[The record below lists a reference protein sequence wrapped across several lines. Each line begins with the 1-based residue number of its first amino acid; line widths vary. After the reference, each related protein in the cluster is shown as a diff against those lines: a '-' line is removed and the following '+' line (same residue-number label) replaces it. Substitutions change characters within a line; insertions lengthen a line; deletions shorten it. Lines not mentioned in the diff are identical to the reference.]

1 MSAASSRW
9 GRKGPGYRRRRPLPA
24 LLVLALLVVASG
36 FVWTR
41 VFETV
46 ETTESATRCNPPG
59 PAPVAPGAPRP
70 AQVPVGQ
77 MLDREALDR
86 TAPVPPKDIRVRVLN
101 ANGEANQASLMS
113 QELTDLG
120 FAPGGDPDN
129 DPVYPAYDLNCHGQI
144 RFGGAGAGAARTL
157 SLMVPCAQLVRDDRP
172 DSSLDL
178 ALGAKFDDIKS
189 TPEARQVLQEL
200 RNSAPQPTGE
210 GTAEQ
215 EVPPP
220 KIDPDLLSAARDVSC

>member
-9 GRKGPGYRRRRPLPA
+9 GRKRPGYRRRRPLPA
-24 LLVLALLVVASG
+24 LLVLVLLVVASG

-46 ETTESATRCNPPG
+46 ETAEDATRCNTPG
-59 PAPVAPGAPRP
+59 PAP
-70 AQVPVGQ
+70 AQAAGQQTALGQ
-77 MLDREALDR
+77 MLQRDSLDR
-86 TAPVPPKDIRVRVLN
+86 TNPAPPQDVRVRVLN
-101 ANGEANQASLMS
+101 GNGESNQASLIS

-120 FAPGGDPDN
+120 FLPGGDPDN
-129 DPVYPAYDLNCHGQI
+129 DSVYPAYDLNCHGQI
-144 RFGGAGAGAARTL
+144 RFGGAGAGSARTL

-200 RNSAPQPTGE
+200 RNSVPQPTGE

-215 EVPPP
+215 EVRPP
-220 KIDPDLLSAARDVSC
+220 KMDPDLLTAARDVSC